1 MSDNVYNWF
10 YMEKR
15 RRKRF
20 RIVRERLPPIE
31 DRLAYYGNSSS
42 FKARHDSVFDETIS
56 IEIWF
61 DKHYLDRH
69 QHGDEN
75 GVRDGIDPDYIRQLI
90 REAIKPLFIFSS
102 RIKGFSFVNGPPF
115 RETIR
120 AVIRKEFNGSKLN
133 VVLQCC
139 FKNAGCLEATVITAM
154 VVDDFKLA
162 NGQYMVDLEEG
173 EMVLSKFENGRLNE
187 ICKI

>member
-1 MSDNVYNWF
+1 
-10 YMEKR
+10 MEEK

-20 RIVRERLPPIE
+20 RIARERLPALE

-42 FKARHDSVFDETIS
+42 HKARYDVAFDETMS
-56 IEIWF
+56 VEMWF

-75 GVRDGIDPDYIRQLI
+75 GARDGIDPDYIRQLV
-90 REAIKPLFIFSS
+90 REAIKPLFIFASQT
-102 RIKGFSFVNGPPF
+102 KGFCFVNGPPF

-120 AVIRKEFNGSKLN
+120 AIIRKSFNGSKLN

-139 FKNAGCLEATVITAM
+139 FKNPGCLEVTVITAM

-162 NGQYMVDLEEG
+162 TGQYVVDLEESDI
-173 EMVLSKFENGRLNE
+173 VLSKFENGKLNE

>member
-1 MSDNVYNWF
+1 
-10 YMEKR
+10 MEEG

-20 RIVRERLPPIE
+20 RVARERLPAIE

-42 FKARHDSVFDETIS
+42 HKARHDSIFDETIPV
-56 IEIWF
+56 EIWF

-75 GVRDGIDPDYIRQLI
+75 GARDGIDPDYIRQLI
-90 REAIKPLFIFSS
+90 RQAIKPLFIFSS
-102 RIKGFSFVNGPPF
+102 QVKGFCFVNGPPF
-115 RETIR
+115 RDTIR
-120 AVIRKEFNGSKLN
+120 AVIRKDFSGSKLN

-139 FKNAGCLEATVITAM
+139 FKNPGCLEVTVITAM
-154 VVDDFKLA
+154 VVDGFKLA
-162 NGQYMVDLEEG
+162 TGQYVVDLEEN
-173 EMVLSKFENGRLNE
+173 EMVLSKYENGRQNE